1 MGFFGFVFWMVV
13 IWMAI
18 RFWHRR
24 EGRRMVG
31 PRGYAPNSG
40 WYDSGEFYH
49 SRGREVRRSGPDN
62 AGDQRPYIEALETR
76 VSELEERLD
85 FTERLLAE
93 RREPVGGEAG
103 KRGSGD
109 EG

>member
-13 IWMAI
+13 ILMVI
-18 RFWHRR
+18 KFWHRR

-40 WYDSGEFYH
+40 WYDSGEFYLA
-49 SRGREVRRSGPDN
+49 RGREARNRRDTAN
-62 AGDQRPYIEALETR
+62 DQQQYVESLESR

-93 RREPVGGEAG
+93 RRESV
-103 KRGSGD
+103 SG
-109 EG
+109 

>member
-1 MGFFGFVFWMVV
+1 MGFFGFVFWMVM
-13 IWMAI
+13 IWMLI

-31 PRGYAPNSG
+31 PSGYPKGG
-40 WYDSGEFYH
+40 WYDSGKFYN
-49 SRGREVRRSGPDN
+49 SRGREIRSARDN
-62 AGDQRPYIEALETR
+62 AGDQQQYIDALETR

-93 RREPVGGEAG
+93 RREPARSE
-103 KRGSGD
+103 
-109 EG
+109 

>member
-24 EGRRMVG
+24 EGRCMVG
-31 PRGYAPNSG
+31 PRGYTPNSG
-40 WYDSGEFYH
+40 WYDSGEFYG
-49 SRGREVRRSGPDN
+49 SRGREVKKHRRDV
-62 AGDQRPYIEALETR
+62 AGDQQQYIEALETR

-93 RREPVGGEAG
+93 RREPVS
-103 KRGSGD
+103 GSGLPS
-109 EG
+109 

>member
-13 IWMAI
+13 IWMAV

-31 PRGYAPNSG
+31 PRGYAPNHG

-49 SRGREVRRSGPDN
+49 ARGRDTKKNRREA
-62 AGDQRPYIEALETR
+62 AGDQQQYIEALESR
-76 VSELEERLD
+76 LSQLEERLD
-85 FTERLLAE
+85 FTERLLTE
-93 RREPVGGEAG
+93 RREPV
-103 KRGSGD
+103 KQD
-109 EG
+109 

>member
-1 MGFFGFVFWMVV
+1 MGFFGFVFWMVM
-13 IWMAI
+13 IWMLI

-40 WYDSGEFYH
+40 WYDSGEFDNSKGRRRRQV
-49 SRGREVRRSGPDN
+49 SRDV
-62 AGDQRPYIEALETR
+62 AGDQQQYIESLETR

-93 RREPVGGEAG
+93 RRDAVGG
-103 KRGSGD
+103 
-109 EG
+109 

>member
-18 RFWHRR
+18 RFWHKR

-40 WYDSGEFYH
+40 WYDSGEFYN
-49 SRGREVRRSGPDN
+49 SRGREIRSARDN
-62 AGDQRPYIEALETR
+62 AGDQQQYIDALETR

-93 RREPVGGEAG
+93 RREPASSE
-103 KRGSGD
+103 
-109 EG
+109 

>member
-40 WYDSGEFYH
+40 WYDSGRFYN
-49 SRGREVRRSGPDN
+49 SRGREIRKSGRDN
-62 AGDQRPYIEALETR
+62 AVDQQQYIEALETR
-76 VSELEERLD
+76 VSDLEERLD

-93 RREPVGGEAG
+93 RREAVSQE
-103 KRGSGD
+103 
-109 EG
+109 

>member
-1 MGFFGFVFWMVV
+1 MGFFGFVFWMFM
-13 IWMAI
+13 IWMLI

-31 PRGYAPNSG
+31 PRGYARNSG

-49 SRGREVRRSGPDN
+49 RQPRKLERKREKSTDEQQ
-62 AGDQRPYIEALETR
+62 AYIESLETR

-85 FTERLLAE
+85 FTERLLSE
-93 RREPVGGEAG
+93 RQEPVSQG
-103 KRGSGD
+103 
-109 EG
+109 

>member
-13 IWMAI
+13 IWLAI

-31 PRGYAPNSG
+31 LRGETPNSG

-49 SRGREVRRSGPDN
+49 TRGREARKKRHAAD
-62 AGDQRPYIEALETR
+62 DQQQYIDSLESR
-76 VSELEERLD
+76 VSQLEERLD
-85 FTERLLAE
+85 FTERLLTE
-93 RREPVGGEAG
+93 RREPV
-103 KRGSGD
+103 SG
-109 EG
+109 

>member
-1 MGFFGFVFWMVV
+1 MSFFGFVFWMVV
-13 IWMAI
+13 IWMI
-18 RFWHRR
+18 VRHLQRR

-31 PRGYAPNSG
+31 ATSG

-49 SRGREVRRSGPDN
+49 PRKVNRKQ
-62 AGDQRPYIEALETR
+62 AGQLLGEQHQYIESLESR

-93 RREPVGGEAG
+93 RREPVSQE
-103 KRGSGD
+103 
-109 EG
+109 